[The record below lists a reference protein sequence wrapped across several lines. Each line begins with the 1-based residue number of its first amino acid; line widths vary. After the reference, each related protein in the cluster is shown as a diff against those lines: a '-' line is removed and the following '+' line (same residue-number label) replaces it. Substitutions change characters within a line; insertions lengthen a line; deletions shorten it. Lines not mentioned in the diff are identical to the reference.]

1 MDDRFGCRASSLP
14 NPHTRQPFGPA
25 KVPSQVPHPARSLQG
40 RCRAWARPQAT
51 PPGWRPGSGPA
62 SRPLPSLL
70 VPPRLHPVAQVDLE
84 APPGLTLAAPPAAIL
99 LAHLK
104 LSPAE
109 LRQVLM
115 SMEPRRLEPAHLAQL
130 LLFAPD
136 ADEELRYQA
145 FREAPGRLSEPDQFV
160 LQVRRP

>member
-1 MDDRFGCRASSLP
+1 M
-14 NPHTRQPFGPA
+14 N
-25 KVPSQVPHPARSLQG
+25 
-40 RCRAWARPQAT
+40 
-51 PPGWRPGSGPA
+51 
-62 SRPLPSLL
+62 
-70 VPPRLHPVAQVDLE
+70 LE
-84 APPGLTLAAPPAAIL
+84 APPAFRRARPGSPRRPRPPAAIL

-115 SMEPRRLEPAHLAQL
+115 SMEPGRLEPAHLAQL

-160 LQVRRP
+160 LQVRRPWAPPRVRSCAPRPWSPPSGLPLCSGASSVPLHLRPHVHTSESQPTPLRALSHSRSKAQ

>member
-1 MDDRFGCRASSLP
+1 M
-14 NPHTRQPFGPA
+14 
-25 KVPSQVPHPARSLQG
+25 
-40 RCRAWARPQAT
+40 
-51 PPGWRPGSGPA
+51 
-62 SRPLPSLL
+62 
-70 VPPRLHPVAQVDLE
+70 
-84 APPGLTLAAPPAAIL
+84 
-99 LAHLK
+99 AHLK

-109 LRQVLM
+109 LRQVLL

-160 LQVRRP
+160 LQVPSRRVQAGKGKEGTVASKGWAGCPPAK